1 MRLLL
6 TTGGRD
12 HIYNSSEI
20 LFGICVVV
28 TSVILSL
35 YYGDETYITFDVLLV
50 YYQDVYS
57 SKVDLLVWHDK
68 VDEQEFSVKICRR
81 RNTLSRCHDMT

>member
-35 YYGDETYITFDVLLV
+35 YYGDKTYITFDVLLV

-68 VDEQEFSVKICRR
+68 VDEQECSVKICRKR
-81 RNTLSRCHDMT
+81 DDCPVAMT